1 MNIVGKIRNEN
12 ILKRWTGIKRDVVL
26 TDERIAHIQEGHLR
40 DYILYH
46 THIREAIE
54 DPDYVIEDADKE
66 STVMFVKRIADAGIN
81 VIVVLAY
88 ENGDSSIESSVLT
101 MYRIGTK
108 RLRRLLRNNPVLYN
122 SSEI

>member
-1 MNIVGKIRNEN
+1 MNVVGQIRNES
-12 ILKRWTGIKRDVVL
+12 ILKRWKGIKRNVVL
-26 TDERIAHIQEGHLR
+26 TEERIAHIREGHSR
-40 DYILYH
+40 DYSLYH
-46 THIREAIE
+46 AYIPEAIE
-54 DPDYVIEDADKE
+54 NPDYVIEDADKE
-66 STVMFVKRIADAGIN
+66 STVMLVKHIEGTGIN

-122 SSEI
+122 SGEI